1 MMFSRQAH
9 RKAQTVSLVL
19 VGTMILALALS
30 ITVFARTALAAT
42 PHVDVMVLNTDI
54 GPTSLRFLTQ
64 SIATAES
71 DGSHA
76 LVIEVDTPGGDIS
89 SMKSMVEAELN
100 TTVPIISYVSPTGGY
115 AASAGA
121 FVALAAQVAAMAPT
135 TRIGASSPIDVT
147 GADLAPTLKAK
158 LEHDLVA
165 SMTGIQQRYGRAID
179 PATQMVT
186 TAASYDDTMAVSQNI
201 VDLGATSV
209 TDLLNQ
215 LDGRYVVLLSGT
227 VTLHTAGVT
236 VQMLQPSLFDSLY
249 GFLLDPNVIFLLFVV
264 AMIGIYLEIS
274 HPGAILPGTVGGIAL
289 LLFLFGIGSL
299 SINWTGLALMVLAF
313 VLLLLDMR
321 VPTHGILTVGAM
333 ISLIFG
339 ALLFFNSGG
348 PSSGPQVNPVLVYI
362 MAGLLGLI
370 SFTLITF
377 IVRARRRPVTTGV
390 EGMIGAKVTALT
402 PLLPEGRV
410 RYGGEDWA
418 AVLNDPTTSADANSE
433 LQIVA
438 VEGLCLRVQP
448 LRFVGPGQVYST
460 HSFLE

>member
-1 MMFSRQAH
+1 MVPRQISRKTYGVA
-9 RKAQTVSLVL
+9 VL
-19 VGTMILALALS
+19 LIGTMLLALALS
-30 ITVFARTALAAT
+30 LTVFARSAIAAA

-54 GPTSLRFLTQ
+54 GPSSLQFLTQ
-64 SIATAES
+64 SIRAAES
-71 DGSHA
+71 DGAQA

-89 SMKSMVEAELN
+89 AMKSMVEAELN
-100 TTVPIISYVSPTGGY
+100 TTIPIITYVSPTGGY

-121 FVALAAQVAAMAPT
+121 FVTLAAQVAAMAPT

-165 SMTGIQQRYGRAID
+165 SMTGIQNRYNRNVD
-179 PATQMVT
+179 LATAMVT
-186 TAASYDDTMAVSQNI
+186 NAASYDDATAVSQKI
-201 VDLGATSV
+201 VDLEATNLNN
-209 TDLLNQ
+209 LLTQ
-215 LDGRYVVLLSGT
+215 VDGRSAVLLTGS

-236 VQMLQPSLFDSLY
+236 VQTLQPSLFDSLY

-274 HPGAILPGTVGGIAL
+274 HPGAILPGTVGAIAL
-289 LLFLFGIGSL
+289 VLFLFGIGSI
-299 SINWTGLALMVLAF
+299 SVNWAGLALMVLAF
-313 VLLLLDMR
+313 VLLVLDVR
-321 VPTHGILTVGAM
+321 VPTHGVLTVGAM

-339 ALLFFNSGG
+339 ALLFFNSGSLYG
-348 PSSGPQVNPVLVYI
+348 GPQLNPVLVYS

-377 IVRARRRPVTTGV
+377 IVRAQRRAVTTGV

-410 RYGGEDWA
+410 SYGGEDWA
-418 AVLNDPTTSADANSE
+418 AILNDPTTSVDANSE
-433 LQIVA
+433 LQVVA
-438 VEGLCLRVQP
+438 VDGLRLRVQP
-448 LRFVGPGQVYST
+448 VRLVGAAPTYPT
-460 HSFLE
+460 HSFVE